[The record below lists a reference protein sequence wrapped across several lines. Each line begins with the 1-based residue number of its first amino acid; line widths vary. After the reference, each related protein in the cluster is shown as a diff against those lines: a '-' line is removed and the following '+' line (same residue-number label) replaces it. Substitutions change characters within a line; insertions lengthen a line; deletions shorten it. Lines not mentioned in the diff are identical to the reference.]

1 MWPACVIRR
10 GAIHTHP
17 ADSGPAMNSLRD
29 RIALHTWTLDKT
41 PLPEV
46 LGIARDAGFNAIELR
61 FGDFKRCAEAG
72 INNNQVLDMI
82 RASGLK
88 VSVMGTEYGV
98 IFAQGDESE
107 RLLESLDHTC
117 ANAAALGCD
126 TIMVAPGLN
135 PPTTIEEAA
144 ANFRKCG
151 EVAQKHGIRFA
162 LEFNSRHALIN
173 SLAAGR
179 KILAMA
185 DHPNCGLLLDAYHLH
200 CSGAVGRGF
209 EEMPAEQIFTFQYSD
224 APLNP
229 VQVRTA
235 TDRLPPGK
243 GVIPWVEVFQ
253 LLMEKNYA
261 GYIAYEAPNPA
272 QWSRPPAEV
281 AREAVV
287 ATRQFIAEAEA
298 RLGRFP
304 A

>member
-1 MWPACVIRR
+1 MI
-10 GAIHTHP
+10 
-17 ADSGPAMNSLRD
+17 SLQN
-29 RIALHTWTLDKT
+29 RISLHTWTLDKT

-46 LGIARDAGFNAIELR
+46 LDIARDAGFNGIELR
-61 FGDFKRCAEAG
+61 FGDYKRSIEAG
-72 INNNQVLDMI
+72 MSNDQFIDLI

-98 IFAQGDESE
+98 IFAQGEE
-107 RLLESLDHTC
+107 LNRLLESLDRTC
-117 ANAAALGCD
+117 ANAVALGCD

-135 PPTTIEEAA
+135 TPTTIEDAA

-151 EVAQKHGIRFA
+151 EVAQKHGIHFA
-162 LEFNSRHALIN
+162 LEFNSRHAIIN
-173 SLAAGR
+173 RLSVARA
-179 KILAMA
+179 ILAIA

-209 EEMPAEQIFTFQYSD
+209 ADLPDEQIFTFQYSD

-229 VQVRTA
+229 VQIRTA

-253 LLMEKNYA
+253 LLMEKNYR
-261 GYIAYEAPNPA
+261 GYVAYEAPNPA

-298 RLGRFP
+298 RMGLTP
-304 A
+304 AN

>member
-1 MWPACVIRR
+1 MI
-10 GAIHTHP
+10 
-17 ADSGPAMNSLRD
+17 SLRE

-46 LGIARDAGFNAIELR
+46 LAIARDTGFNAMELR
-61 FGDFKRCAEAG
+61 FGDYKRSIEAG
-72 INNNQVLDMI
+72 MSNDQFLELI

-98 IFAQGDESE
+98 IFAQGDESK
-107 RLLESLDHTC
+107 RLLASLDRTC
-117 ANAAALGCD
+117 ANAVALGCD

-135 PPTTIEEAA
+135 PPTTIEDAA

-162 LEFNSRHALIN
+162 LEFNSRHAIIN
-173 SLAAGR
+173 CLSIARA
-179 KILAMA
+179 ILAIA

-209 EEMPAEQIFTFQYSD
+209 TELPDEHIFTFQYSD
-224 APLNP
+224 APVNP
-229 VQVRTA
+229 VQIRTA

-243 GVIPWVEVFQ
+243 GVIPWVDVFQ
-253 LLMEKNYA
+253 LLMEKNYR

-287 ATRQFIAEAEA
+287 ATREFIAEAEA
-298 RLGRFP
+298 RMGSAP
-304 A
+304 AA

>member
-1 MWPACVIRR
+1 MA
-10 GAIHTHP
+10 
-17 ADSGPAMNSLRD
+17 SMRD
-29 RIALHTWTLDKT
+29 RIALHTWTLNKT

-61 FGDFKRCAEAG
+61 FGDFKRCFEAG
-72 INNNQVLDMI
+72 MNNDQVIDMI

-98 IFAQGDESE
+98 IFAKNGELR
-107 RLLESLDHTC
+107 RLLDSLDCTC
-117 ANAAALGCD
+117 ANAVALGCD

-135 PPTTIEEAA
+135 PPTTAEEAA

-151 EVAQKHGIRFA
+151 EVAQKHGLRFA
-162 LEFNSRHALIN
+162 LEFNSRHAIIN
-173 SLAAGR
+173 CLSVAR
-179 KILAMA
+179 EILAMA
-185 DHPNCGLLLDAYHLH
+185 AHPGCGLLLDAYHLH

-209 EEMPAEQIFTFQYSD
+209 AGLPDEHIFAFQYSD

-243 GVIPWVEVFQ
+243 GVIPWVDVFQ
-253 LLMEKNYA
+253 LLMEKNYS

-281 AREAVV
+281 ACEAVE
-287 ATRQFIAEAEA
+287 ATRKFIAEAEA
-298 RLGRFP
+298 RLGRGQG
-304 A
+304 

>member
-1 MWPACVIRR
+1 M
-10 GAIHTHP
+10 T
-17 ADSGPAMNSLRD
+17 SLRD

-61 FGDFKRCAEAG
+61 FGDFRRCMEAG
-72 INNNQVLDMI
+72 MNNDQVLDMI

-88 VSVMGTEYGV
+88 VSVMGTEYGI
-98 IFAQGDESE
+98 IFAKDGELR
-107 RLLESLDHTC
+107 RLLDSLDSTC
-117 ANAAALGCD
+117 ANAVALGCD

-135 PPTTIEEAA
+135 PPTSIGEAA

-162 LEFNSRHALIN
+162 LEFNSRHAIIN
-173 SLAAGR
+173 RLSIAR
-179 KILAMA
+179 EILAIA
-185 DHPNCGLLLDAYHLH
+185 DHPSCGLLLDAYHLH

-209 EEMPAEQIFTFQYSD
+209 SDLPDEQLFTFQYSD
-224 APLNP
+224 APANP

-243 GVIPWVEVFQ
+243 GVIPWVDVFQ
-253 LLMEKNYA
+253 LLMEKNYR
-261 GYIAYEAPNPA
+261 GYLAYEAPNPA

-281 AREAVV
+281 AREAVT
-287 ATRQFIAEAEA
+287 ATREFIAAAEA
-298 RLGRFP
+298 RMGR
-304 A
+304 AA

>member
-1 MWPACVIRR
+1 MI
-10 GAIHTHP
+10 
-17 ADSGPAMNSLRD
+17 SLQN
-29 RIALHTWTLDKT
+29 RISLHTWTLDKT

-46 LGIARDAGFNAIELR
+46 LTIARDAGFNGIELR
-61 FGDFKRCAEAG
+61 FGDFKRCLEAG
-72 INNNQVLDMI
+72 MSNDQILDMV

-98 IFAQGDESE
+98 IFARDAELQ
-107 RLLESLDHTC
+107 RLLESLDRTC
-117 ANAAALGCD
+117 ANAVALGCD

-162 LEFNSRHALIN
+162 LEFNSRHAIIN
-173 SLAAGR
+173 RLSVAR
-179 KILAMA
+179 EILTMA
-185 DHPNCGLLLDAYHLH
+185 DHPHCGLLLDAYHLH

-209 EEMPAEQIFTFQYSD
+209 SELPDEQIFTFQYSD

-243 GVIPWVEVFQ
+243 GVIPWVDVFQ
-253 LLMEKNYA
+253 LLMEKSYS

-281 AREAVV
+281 AREAVTS
-287 ATRQFIAEAEA
+287 TREFIARAEA
-298 RLGRFP
+298 RMGRSR
-304 A
+304 AA

>member
-1 MWPACVIRR
+1 MIP
-10 GAIHTHP
+10 
-17 ADSGPAMNSLRD
+17 LRD

-46 LGIARDAGFNAIELR
+46 LTVARDTGFNAIELR

-72 INNNQVLDMI
+72 LGEEQVLDMI

-98 IFAQGDESE
+98 IFAQGEESE
-107 RLLESLDHTC
+107 RLLASLDRSC
-117 ANAAALGCD
+117 AKAVALGCD

-135 PPTTIEEAA
+135 PPTSIEDAA
-144 ANFRKCG
+144 ANLRKCG

-173 SLAAGR
+173 SLAVGR

-185 DHPNCGLLLDAYHLH
+185 DHPNCGLLLDAYHMH
-200 CSGAVGRGF
+200 CGGTVGRGF
-209 EEMPAEQIFTFQYSD
+209 AEIPDKDIFTFQYSD
-224 APLNP
+224 APVNP

-243 GVIPWVEVFQ
+243 GVIPWVDVFQ
-253 LLMEKNYA
+253 LLMEKNYG

-281 AREAVV
+281 AREGVE
-287 ATRQFIAEAEA
+287 ATRRFIAEAEA
-298 RLGRFP
+298 RMARTP
-304 A
+304 AD

>member
-1 MWPACVIRR
+1 MI
-10 GAIHTHP
+10 
-17 ADSGPAMNSLRD
+17 SLRD
-29 RIALHTWTLDKT
+29 RISLHTWTLDKT

-46 LGIARDAGFNAIELR
+46 LNIARDAGFNGIELR
-61 FGDFKRCAEAG
+61 FGDYKRSIEAG
-72 INNNQVLDMI
+72 MSNDQFIDMI
-82 RASGLK
+82 RASSLK
-88 VSVMGTEYGV
+88 VSVMCTEYGV
-98 IFAQGDESE
+98 IFAQGEE
-107 RLLESLDHTC
+107 LNRLLDSLDRTC
-117 ANAAALGCD
+117 TNAVALGCD

-162 LEFNSRHALIN
+162 LEFNSRHAIIN
-173 SLAAGR
+173 HLSVARA
-179 KILAMA
+179 ILAIA

-209 EEMPAEQIFTFQYSD
+209 ADLPDEHIFTFQYSD
-224 APLNP
+224 APLHP
-229 VQVRTA
+229 VQIRTA

-253 LLMEKNYA
+253 LLMEKNYS
-261 GYIAYEAPNPA
+261 GYVAYEAPNPA

-287 ATRQFIAEAEA
+287 ATRKFIAEAEA
-298 RLGRFP
+298 RMSRI
-304 A
+304 